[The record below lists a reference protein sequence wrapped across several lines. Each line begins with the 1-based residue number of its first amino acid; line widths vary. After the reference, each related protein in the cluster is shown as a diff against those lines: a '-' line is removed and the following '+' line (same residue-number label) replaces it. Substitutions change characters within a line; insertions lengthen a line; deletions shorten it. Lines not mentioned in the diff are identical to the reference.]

1 MPGGV
6 KEVSGPL
13 AAVRLAG
20 LGTRVRGSRRAT
32 GRLSFSQPSL
42 TPTNREVGRGGF
54 VFREGDKVS
63 YPHHGAAIVV
73 ERADRMV
80 FGERRAYLTLRLRH
94 GDLTLM
100 VPVDRTGQV
109 GLRPV
114 ATKRQIDEVLHL
126 LRTAAGSMPTLWHL
140 RHRANLAKV
149 TSGDI
154 LQVAEVVRDLD
165 GMSRR
170 TGLSYGERRMLFKAR
185 ELLVSELAVAWD
197 CTDEH
202 AEATLDEVLEP
213 PP

>member
-1 MPGGV
+1 
-6 KEVSGPL
+6 
-13 AAVRLAG
+13 
-20 LGTRVRGSRRAT
+20 
-32 GRLSFSQPSL
+32 
-42 TPTNREVGRGGF
+42 

-63 YPHHGAAIVV
+63 YPHHGAAVVV
-73 ERADRMV
+73 ERAERMV
-80 FGERRAYLTLRLRH
+80 FGERRAYLKLRLRH

-114 ATKRQIDEVLHL
+114 ATKGQIEEVLHL
-126 LRTAAGSMPTLWHL
+126 LQTAEGAMPTLWRL

-149 TSGDI
+149 ASGNI

-165 GMSRR
+165 GRSRR
-170 TGLSYGERRMLFKAR
+170 SGLSHEERRMLFKAR

-197 CTDEH
+197 STDEY

-213 PP
+213 PR

>member
-1 MPGGV
+1 M
-6 KEVSGPL
+6 
-13 AAVRLAG
+13 
-20 LGTRVRGSRRAT
+20 
-32 GRLSFSQPSL
+32 
-42 TPTNREVGRGGF
+42 
-54 VFREGDKVS
+54 FREGDKVS
-63 YPHHGAAIVV
+63 YPHHGAAVVV
-73 ERADRMV
+73 EQAERMV
-80 FGERRAYLTLRLRH
+80 FGERRAYLKLCLRH

-114 ATKRQIDEVLHL
+114 ATQRQIEEALRL
-126 LRTAAGSMPTLWHL
+126 LQTAEGSMPTLWGP

-149 TSGDI
+149 ASGDI

-165 GMSRR
+165 RMSRR

-197 CTDEH
+197 STDEY

-213 PP
+213 PR

>member
-1 MPGGV
+1 M
-6 KEVSGPL
+6 
-13 AAVRLAG
+13 
-20 LGTRVRGSRRAT
+20 
-32 GRLSFSQPSL
+32 
-42 TPTNREVGRGGF
+42 
-54 VFREGDKVS
+54 FREGDKVS

-73 ERADRMV
+73 ERAERTV
-80 FGERRAYLTLRLRH
+80 FGERRAYLKLRARH

-100 VPVDRTGQV
+100 VPVDRTGQI